1 MKIISINVAGR
12 SNFGKNYQERI
23 EKIAKMLEKEQ
34 ADVVCM
40 QEVTFNET
48 ESLAEKINGLLN
60 HPYSFCIAQMS
71 EKYTFDKFSKAA
83 MEKFKAGLTEHVGNY
98 LTDGM
103 AILSK
108 IPIANSSTIV
118 MKPAPADE
126 RGKPDLRVRIVQNI
140 KLDSGITISNVHLVT
155 NNNAYMQLQELL
167 DYRKSD
173 IIVGDFNMSTD
184 DIKKHANIWK
194 DSYSESTDFENYVS
208 FPSEDATFDHMLLSP
223 KFHFESIRTIDGLS
237 DHSAIVFELN

>member
-1 MKIISINVAGR
+1 MKIVSINVAGR

-48 ESLAEKINGLLN
+48 ESLAGRINKLLSR
-60 HPYSFCIAQMS
+60 PYPFCMAQMS
-71 EKYTFDKFSKAA
+71 EKYTFDRFSKAA
-83 MEKFKAGLTEHVGNY
+83 MEKFKAGLTEHIGDY

-103 AILSK
+103 AIMSK
-108 IPIANSSTIV
+108 IPIVACDTIV

-126 RGKPDLRVRIVQNI
+126 RGKPDLRVRITQNI
-140 KLDSGITISNVHLVT
+140 KLESGTTISNVHLAT

-167 DYRKSD
+167 DYKKSD

-184 DIKKHANIWK
+184 DIKKHANIWA
-194 DSYSESTDFENYVS
+194 SFYLESTDFENYIS
-208 FPSEDATFDHMLLSP
+208 FPSENATFDHMLLSP
-223 KFHFESIRTIDGLS
+223 KFHFESIRVIDGLS
-237 DHSAIVFELN
+237 DHSAIIFELN